1 MVRGAVF
8 LSIMLG
14 LLASMFMKKAEVEG
28 SQKAL
33 NQAVKSID
41 PEAKNVDNIQDA
53 EKQIQKSLEKI
64 MNNRY
69 ENLGH

>member
-14 LLASMFMKKAEVEG
+14 LVASMFMKKTEVEG
-28 SQKAL
+28 TQKAL
-33 NQAVKSID
+33 NQMSKSID
-41 PEAKNVDNIQDA
+41 PEAKQVDNIQDA
-53 EKQIQKSLEKI
+53 EKQLKKSLQKM
-64 MNNRY
+64 MNKRY